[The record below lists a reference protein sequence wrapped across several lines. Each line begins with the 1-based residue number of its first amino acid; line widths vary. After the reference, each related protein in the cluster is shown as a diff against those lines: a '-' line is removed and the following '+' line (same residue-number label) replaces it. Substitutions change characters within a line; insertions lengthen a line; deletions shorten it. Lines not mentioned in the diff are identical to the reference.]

1 MSNTLSSDL
10 LRLVLNHNQSPGDEP
25 LDSGDSPL
33 SCTAETVDIVIKEG
47 LAGLLFRYQKRG
59 DATCQFSEPDRQRL
73 EQVYYGGVQKN
84 IRLLKALSE
93 IVAQTRSR
101 DLRVV
106 LLQGISLLDT
116 VYSDIGLRAL
126 TDMDLWVLPD
136 DLPGINDSLCRL
148 GYQPRS
154 PYPQVFIRDDICIDV
169 HTHLLWADRIKA
181 RNSILKL
188 DQQEIFNSAQEQVTD
203 GETVYRLNPA
213 DQFIYLSLHCLKHYA
228 QRLIWLVDLV
238 FLVRNWDHSDWVAL
252 HRRADEL
259 GQIRTIQYIFFLLQD
274 LVDYQPSQDC
284 GDLFLRTSLKTW
296 EMGILEKR
304 RIKGQLPVW
313 APLALMP
320 VNLVFSQK
328 VRFVYENLF
337 PAPQVLRQI
346 FSSGSSLKNWQLYG
360 LRVLQLLGLK
370 KPD

>member
-10 LRLVLNHNQSPGDEP
+10 LRLVLNYHLSPGDEP
-25 LDSGDSPL
+25 VDSGDSPL
-33 SCTAETVDIVIKEG
+33 SCAAETVDIAIKEG
-47 LAGLLFRYQKRG
+47 LGGFFFRYQKREG
-59 DATCQFSEPDRQRL
+59 AACQFPDPDRQRL
-73 EQVYYGGVQKN
+73 EQIYYGGVQRN
-84 IRLLKALSE
+84 IRLLEALTELSE
-93 IVAQTRSR
+93 QVKPHGLQI
-101 DLRVV
+101 V

-126 TDMDLWVLPD
+126 TDMDLWVLPE
-136 DLPGINDSLCRL
+136 DLPGLKDRLCRL

-181 RNSILKL
+181 RNSLLKL
-188 DQQEIFNSAQEQVTD
+188 DQQEIFNSAQEQALD
-203 GETVYRLNPA
+203 GKTVYRLNPA

-228 QRLIWLVDLV
+228 QRLIWLIDLV
-238 FLVRNWDHSDWVAL
+238 FLVRNWEYQDWVTL

-259 GQIRTIQYIFFLLQD
+259 GQVRTIQFIFFLLQD
-274 LVDYQPSQDC
+274 LTDYQPPQEC
-284 GDLFLRTSLKTW
+284 GELFTRTSLKTW
-296 EMGILEKR
+296 ERHILEKR
-304 RIKGQLPVW
+304 KKKGQLPVW
-313 APLALMP
+313 APLLLMP
-320 VNLVFSQK
+320 VNLGFSQK
-328 VRFVYENLF
+328 ARFVYENLF

-346 FSSGSSLKNWQLYG
+346 FSSGNHLKNWQLYG